1 MHSVVEMLSKRLLTL
16 KLIVVQHHLQVGKLK
31 ALHSSGENTILYLLV
46 STALLHT

>member
-31 ALHSSGENTILYLLV
+31 ALHSSVDYGRFSQE
-46 STALLHT
+46 